1 MDYKEI
7 TLLFNGLISS
17 IDYML
22 ENAIYKEKETIAQIK
37 EKVQI
42 WFNDFKL
49 NKTLINI
56 TVEDIKFLD
65 LEITDLFDKY
75 IAVEDSLENYIERI
89 SYNFGLLK
97 KVWKDEKLK

>member
-42 WFNDFKL
+42 QFNDFKL

>member
-1 MDYKEI
+1 MNYKEI
-7 TLLFNGLISS
+7 HSLFDGLIDS

-22 ENAIYKEKETIAQIK
+22 ENNFYKERDIIFQIK
-37 EKVQI
+37 GKI
-42 WFNDFKL
+42 LNWFEDFRVSKS
-49 NKTLINI
+49 LINI

-75 IAVEDSLENYIERI
+75 IAVEDVLENYIERT

-97 KVWKDEKLK
+97 KAWKDEKLK